1 MSKKFVSMCLVMLM
15 AFNLFSSA
23 AAYDIHGIQ
32 DNSAVKEIA
41 EIMMDEDAF
50 VQSLNEVAVSDVC
63 EVSSRTLMKCK
74 RQRLGACSSQKM
86 LSWSIRGL

>member
-1 MSKKFVSMCLVMLM
+1 MTTGRQQHTDNERRNKTSKKFVSMCRVMLM

-50 VQSLNEVAVSDVC
+50 VQSLNEVAVQMFV
-63 EVSSRTLMKCK
+63 RYLH
-74 RQRLGACSSQKM
+74 GH
-86 LSWSIRGL
+86 